1 MIGDL
6 RIGTSAP
13 TIVAVSFWAKRRNN
27 QGKTPTSI
35 HTAMSTRGGADEHAR
50 GDDSQ
55 QEQDGETGLVV
66 LTNGSLESD
75 R

>member
-13 TIVAVSFWAKRRNN
+13 TMVRYPSGPRAGTTKVKH
-27 QGKTPTSI
+27 TSI

-66 LTNGSLESD
+66 LTNGSLKSD
-75 R
+75 G